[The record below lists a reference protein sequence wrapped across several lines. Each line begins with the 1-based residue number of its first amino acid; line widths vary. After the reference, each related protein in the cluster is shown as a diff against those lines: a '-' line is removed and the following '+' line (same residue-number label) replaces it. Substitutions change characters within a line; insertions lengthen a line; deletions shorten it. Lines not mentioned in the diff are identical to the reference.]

1 MSRIRVA
8 VVGYGNVGAYV
19 LQAVR
24 TAPDM
29 ELVALVRRTADRPPE
44 LPADV
49 PVVREPHPDLPAD
62 VAILA
67 VPSRLVPETAERYLA
82 RGVRTADSFDIHEEI
97 PDVRAR
103 LERVARKSGAV
114 AVLAA
119 GWDPGTDSVIRVLF
133 EAMAPAGTTFTN
145 FGPGMSMG
153 HSTAARAIPGVRD
166 AVSLTL
172 PLGFGKHRRLVYV
185 SLAPDGDPDAV
196 RRAILEDPYFAHDP
210 TDVVFV
216 DDVSPFRDMG
226 HGVQLERKGV
236 SAGAHNQRFS
246 LAMSVHNP
254 ALTAQILVAAA
265 RAAVRQAP
273 GAYTLPEIPPIDLLP
288 GDRPSIIR
296 RLV

>member
-24 TAPDM
+24 SSPDM
-29 ELVALVRRTADRPPE
+29 DLVALVRRTADRPPE

-49 PVVREPHPDLPAD
+49 PVVQELPSDVPID
-62 VAILA
+62 VAVLA
-67 VPSRLVPETAERYLA
+67 VPSRLVPEIAERYLA
-82 RGVRTADSFDIHEEI
+82 RGIRTVDSFDIHEEI

-103 LERVARKSGAV
+103 LERVARASGTV

-119 GWDPGTDSVIRVLF
+119 GWDPGTDSVFRVLF
-133 EAMAPAGTTFTN
+133 EAMAPAGNTFTN

-153 HSTAARAIPGVRD
+153 HSTAVRAIPGVDD
-166 AVSLTL
+166 AISLTL

-185 SLAPDGDPDAV
+185 RLAADGDPDAV
-196 RRAILEDPYFAHDP
+196 RRAILTDPYFAHDP

-216 DDVSPFRDMG
+216 DDVSPYRDMG
-226 HGVQLERKGV
+226 HGVLLERKGV

-246 LAMSVHNP
+246 LTMSVHNP
-254 ALTAQILVAAA
+254 ALTGQVLVAAA
-265 RAAVRQAP
+265 RAAMRQAP

-288 GDRPSIIR
+288 GDRLSIIR